1 MSFALEFRTKHFTA
15 RPAKAVAKP
24 PKRSRSKRGAREGR
38 AETQGAR
45 ATTLGA
51 LVLAAAI
58 LAVFNSEGL
67 RLYAG
72 DLAKNQ
78 FGRPLLTVS
87 EAWDGAMQRAG
98 AKAVEEQVRGFVA
111 DLREARWT
119 DLASAF
125 GVASLGA
132 SAIERKGESFP
143 AEPPSGEHTGA
154 VPRPVK
160 HGLDDGAWSA
170 RPRFD
175 HSSASGR

>member
-15 RPAKAVAKP
+15 RPTKAAARP
-24 PKRSRSKRGAREGR
+24 RKRSPSKRSVREGR

-51 LVLAAAI
+51 LVLAAVI

-72 DLAKNQ
+72 DLAENQ

-98 AKAVEEQVRGFVA
+98 ANAVEEQVRGFVA
-111 DLREARWT
+111 ALREARWT
-119 DLASAF
+119 DLTSAF
-125 GVASLGA
+125 GVVSLSA
-132 SAIERKGESFP
+132 SAIERNGESFP
-143 AEPPSGEHTGA
+143 AEPPSGDHMGA
-154 VPRPVK
+154 VPVR

-175 HSSASGR
+175 RSSASGR

>member
-1 MSFALEFRTKHFTA
+1 MSFALQFRTKHFTA
-15 RPAKAVAKP
+15 RPAKAAAGP
-24 PKRSRSKRGAREGR
+24 RKRSPAKRGTREGR

-51 LVLAAAI
+51 LVLATAI

-72 DLAKNQ
+72 DLAQSQ
-78 FGRPLLTVS
+78 FGRPFLTVS
-87 EAWDGAMQRAG
+87 ETWDGAMQCAG

-111 DLREARWT
+111 ALREARWT
-119 DLASAF
+119 DVASAF
-125 GVASLGA
+125 GVASWGA
-132 SAIERKGESFP
+132 SAIERKGASFP

-154 VPRPVK
+154 VPRPAR

-175 HSSASGR
+175 HSSVSGR